1 MDGSL
6 PSAPGLA
13 RIGIEHPREES
24 IARHWVELAP
34 RRTAYIHIARRW
46 FPRFVPRTVRQ
57 SVIASVILLIPK
69 ELQEYVLHYA
79 QLHPWHWLRETF
91 IKPLLGG

>member
-1 MDGSL
+1 M
-6 PSAPGLA
+6 
-13 RIGIEHPREES
+13 
-24 IARHWVELAP
+24 
-34 RRTAYIHIARRW
+34 
-46 FPRFVPRTVRQ
+46 PRTVRQ